1 MSERYALFSIGVSIS
16 TLAVHVQST
25 LQMIHSFGNGDFRI
39 HKKTYKYLLWCP
51 LTRILYQQ
59 W

>member
-1 MSERYALFSIGVSIS
+1 MKMMLYFSVGVSIS
-16 TLAVHVQST
+16 TLAVHVPST
-25 LQMIHSFGNGDFRI
+25 LQMIDFFGNGDFRI
-39 HKKTYKYLLWCP
+39 HKKTCKYMLWYP